1 VGTKNLRVVEYD
13 INDILHRTR
22 TRHIPG
28 HGFESLGKTRTGED
42 VGLEPGVIARKAS
55 YLPLCCLSMNNV

>member
-1 VGTKNLRVVEYD
+1 MGYAFCGVVEYAVDLVGTKNLRVVEYD

-28 HGFESLGKTRTGED
+28 HGFESHLFFFNFL
-42 VGLEPGVIARKAS
+42 VFFFF
-55 YLPLCCLSMNNV
+55 